1 MGGPGW
7 SSSGAGE
14 GAGGLVSGN
23 PQLGC
28 TVTAL
33 EPVLGSSVFMWS
45 AHSLPEAVPQADYP
59 SSITCPG
66 GAGEVTGPSPL
77 WGSAS
82 TSVS

>member
-1 MGGPGW
+1 MGGPRR

-33 EPVLGSSVFMWS
+33 EPVLGSSVFMGS
-45 AHSLPEAVPQADYP
+45 AHSLPEAAPRADDP
-59 SSITCPG
+59 SSITCPVS
-66 GAGEVTGPSPL
+66 AGEATGPSPL